1 MLVVSLLTR
10 GNEMNCPNGHGKMV
24 MNKVKEKITFRGHTL
39 IVPVE
44 QYVCPKCGIKAG
56 TVKQT
61 AEVQKAMADAYRK
74 SVGLLTGTEIIE
86 KRKKLNFTQ
95 EN

>member
-1 MLVVSLLTR
+1 
-10 GNEMNCPNGHGKMV
+10 MV
-24 MNKVKEKITFRGHTL
+24 MKKVKEKIIFREHAL
-39 IVPVE
+39 IFPVE
-44 QYVCPKCGIKAG
+44 QYVCPACGIKAG

-74 SVGLLTGTEIIE
+74 TVGLLTGNEIIE

-95 EN
+95 GN